1 MLFILIDFLII
12 PESSSWLSISPSTT
26 TESDNISNYSHKLLN
41 KNMITESENIQVISI
56 MKEASTEIYTSTISD
71 WIYKFALQLIKS
83 NQNITKLKSLL
94 ALLSNILKNKQNSKD
109 SSDEMRFMIKN
120 DRHLPEKVT
129 NLMNTFQIINID
141 FKSTKVQYLN

>member
-1 MLFILIDFLII
+1 
-12 PESSSWLSISPSTT
+12 
-26 TESDNISNYSHKLLN
+26 
-41 KNMITESENIQVISI
+41 MITESENIQVISI
-56 MKEASTEIYTSTISD
+56 MKEASAEIYTSTISD

-120 DRHLPEKVT
+120 DSRLPEKVT
-129 NLMNTFQIINID
+129 NLMNTLQIINID
-141 FKSTKVQYLN
+141 SKSAKVQYLN

>member
-1 MLFILIDFLII
+1 MWYQKIELENAFSKQSNLI

-83 NQNITKLKSLL
+83 NQNITKLKSL
-94 ALLSNILKNKQNSKD
+94 
-109 SSDEMRFMIKN
+109 
-120 DRHLPEKVT
+120 P
-129 NLMNTFQIINID
+129 
-141 FKSTKVQYLN
+141 